1 MRSARIS
8 NSPVIRR
15 VGGLEVQKLFLKT
28 RKIVIRR
35 VGGLKMFHHAHFS
48 RSSAILPPGHWLLIQ
63 YMTSANSLRLK
74 MREKRRSPVLTL
86 CRLCGQVLCASMSVL
101 SWMFCP
107 RHCYRSTGGVLFF
120 DGAAGLTLCAFATP
134 PAARESPIAWQRLSL
149 PTHPNVN
156 VYRSSL
162 PAIFVVLLV
171 ACE

>member
-1 MRSARIS
+1 
-8 NSPVIRR
+8 
-15 VGGLEVQKLFLKT
+15 
-28 RKIVIRR
+28 
-35 VGGLKMFHHAHFS
+35 
-48 RSSAILPPGHWLLIQ
+48 
-63 YMTSANSLRLK
+63 
-74 MREKRRSPVLTL
+74 
-86 CRLCGQVLCASMSVL
+86 MSVL

-162 PAIFVVLLV
+162 PAILGTPATAAGRTGTSVSIVVIQGSPGM
-171 ACE
+171 AG